1 MHTTHPAAE
10 ALDIPWGWRQRDV
23 QLFRWMRAGH
33 RARPW
38 LLRAAKGLSHW
49 GWLPLFAALCA
60 MAWRFDHGVHL
71 VLSCVG
77 AAGLAQVA
85 CKRFARRWAAPRP
98 FALGLSPNHLHHGAR
113 AGFPST
119 HAVVMGSVAGFMAL
133 AAPADPLLAVIGAM
147 ALATAWARVYAG
159 AHFPSDVLA
168 GLGLG
173 LAWGS
178 LAAGWWV

>member
-1 MHTTHPAAE
+1 
-10 ALDIPWGWRQRDV
+10 
-23 QLFRWMRAGH
+23 
-33 RARPW
+33 
-38 LLRAAKGLSHW
+38 
-49 GWLPLFAALCA
+49 
-60 MAWRFDHGVHL
+60 
-71 VLSCVG
+71 
-77 AAGLAQVA
+77 
-85 CKRFARRWAAPRP
+85 
-98 FALGLSPNHLHHGAR
+98 
-113 AGFPST
+113 
-119 HAVVMGSVAGFMAL
+119 VVMGSVAGFMAL

>member
-1 MHTTHPAAE
+1 MHTTHPAAD

-60 MAWRFDHGVHL
+60 MAWRLDHGVHL

-85 CKRFARRWAAPRP
+85 CKRFARRWAA
-98 FALGLSPNHLHHGAR
+98 
-113 AGFPST
+113 
-119 HAVVMGSVAGFMAL
+119 L
-133 AAPADPLLAVIGAM
+133 AAAAGMESSWHRSVQHHVARG
-147 ALATAWARVYAG
+147 ATA
-159 AHFPSDVLA
+159 
-168 GLGLG
+168 
-173 LAWGS
+173 
-178 LAAGWWV
+178 